1 MDLKFDLEANND
13 ASVANDLQT
22 MTEQQRSTA
31 AMNMLLYGSYKGVNE
46 SSAGG
51 FSTSGALN
59 SFLASQ
65 LNSWA
70 AKSLKGV
77 DLNFGINQYEAGTNG
92 RSKTETSYSYRLS
105 KTLFNDRF
113 KIVVGGEYS
122 TDASSEVNFSQNLI
136 NDISFEYYLTES
148 GNQYVHLFRHT
159 GFESVLEGQI
169 TTTGVGYVIKR
180 KINDLR
186 HLFRRSTPKPQPQ
199 PEPATG
205 SDSAWMA
212 LPVKANDSI
221 DVKPAEKQ

>member
-1 MDLKFDLEANND
+1 MDLKFDLEAGND
-13 ASVANDLQT
+13 AAVANDLQT

-31 AMNMLLYGSYKGVNE
+31 AMNMLLYGSYQGVNQ
-46 SSAGG
+46 SSSGG

-77 DLNFGINQYEAGTNG
+77 DLNFGINQYDAGTNG

-105 KTLFNDRF
+105 KSLFNDRF
-113 KIVVGGEYS
+113 KIVIGGEYS
-122 TDASSEVNFSQNLI
+122 TDASSEENFSKNLI
-136 NDISFEYYLTES
+136 SDISFEYHLSES

-159 GFESVLEGQI
+159 GYESVLEGRI

-180 KINDLR
+180 KLYDLR
-186 HLFRRSTPKPQPQ
+186 HLFRRNKQAPLPQ
-199 PEPATG
+199 PEAGEAVKPTAVKPEHA
-205 SDSAWMA
+205 SDS
-212 LPVKANDSI
+212 LK
-221 DVKPAEKQ
+221 EKSASEQ